1 MAIVRNKKT
10 NFLYKYIVDN
20 IFENIATGIIGKVSD
35 EAAQKTFV
43 INLDATELINEHP
56 VIEKL
61 IRTLNLK
68 IEVPKHFEKL
78 KLLEFYT

>member
-10 NFLYKYIVDN
+10 NDIYRYVGDN
-20 IFENIATGIIGKVSD
+20 VFKNIRTEVEGKVSD
-35 EAAQKTFV
+35 EAAKKTFV

-56 VIEKL
+56 IIEDL

-68 IEVPKHFEKL
+68 IEVNDKSDRDDL
-78 KLLEFYT
+78 CRT

>member
-10 NFLYKYIVDN
+10 NFLYKYIGDN

-68 IEVPKHFEKL
+68 IEVNDKGDRDKL
-78 KLLEFYT
+78 